1 MRIFKNSQSS
11 KLIDA
16 QKLLGFLYYS
26 VIVLMGIFIFVNPFP
41 HTTAIKEICYYL
53 SVLIVFVLLAY
64 KKIELSLKSPFAYP
78 AGLFVLWAF
87 LGIFFA
93 LNKENSIHDFY
104 SHLIRY
110 IILYYI
116 LINFIDSKKRL
127 VGLSWIIIISST
139 IFAVGGL
146 FHFFFILGESLFT
159 RLTSLSQ
166 HPINVIG
173 AITGSGLL
181 FALNQLYDEKHNWRR
196 AAIIFCLF
204 PLSGSII
211 VGQTR
216 SVLLG
221 IFLAGIIF
229 FFRRKKMIIAFI
241 GVILVI
247 VAVSPLRDRSFSNNM
262 KGILEN
268 ERIAMGF
275 LTFEVIKESPIIGI
289 GFGIQTYGN
298 LDLEKYRERVPAKY
312 RIEIIADP
320 HNILLD
326 VTVRTGVVGLAV
338 FLCIIYSFLKLCWLC
353 ASNGKDDFIKNW
365 GRCLA
370 GIFVVIFVIG
380 FFQPIFS
387 HVPEVIFCVLFSSI
401 TVLWRLNADGVQ
413 EAHQCSLDDSSFN
426 KKRYR

>member
-1 MRIFKNSQSS
+1 MRIFKNSQSL
-11 KLIDA
+11 KLIDE

-26 VIVLMGIFIFVNPFP
+26 VIVLMGIFIFFNPFP

-64 KKIELSLKSPFAYP
+64 KKIELSFKSPFAYP
-78 AGLFVLWAF
+78 VGFFVFWAF
-87 LGIFFA
+87 IGIFFA

-116 LINFIDSKKRL
+116 LINFFNSKKRL
-127 VGLSWIIIISST
+127 VGLSWVIIISST
-139 IFAVGGL
+139 IFAAGGL
-146 FHFFFILGESLFT
+146 FYFFSILGESLFT

-173 AITGSGLL
+173 AITGSGIL
-181 FALNQLYDEKHNWRR
+181 FALNQLYAEKHNWKR
-196 AAIIFCLF
+196 AVLIFCLF
-204 PLSGSII
+204 SLSGSII

-216 SVLLG
+216 SVLIG
-221 IFLAGIIF
+221 IFLAVIIF
-229 FFRRKKMIIAFI
+229 FLPKKKMMIAFI

-247 VAVSPLRDRSFSNNM
+247 VVVTPLRGRLFSNNM

-275 LTFEVIKESPIIGI
+275 LTFEVIKERPIIGV
-289 GFGIQTYGN
+289 GFGIQTYVN

-312 RIEIIADP
+312 IIRIIADP

-326 VTVRTGVVGLAV
+326 ITLRTGMVGLA
-338 FLCIIYSFLKLCWLC
+338 
-353 ASNGKDDFIKNW
+353 
-365 GRCLA
+365 
-370 GIFVVIFVIG
+370 
-380 FFQPIFS
+380 FF
-387 HVPEVIFCVLFSSI
+387 SI
-401 TVLWRLNADGVQ
+401 
-413 EAHQCSLDDSSFN
+413 
-426 KKRYR
+426 